1 MNHPE
6 AFAMILCITNS
17 SQLQAGLVL
26 ACLNNKYLHAQ
37 TSCVEPSET
46 PYLLRF
52 QLSLQ
57 TSDLTQTVCVAVQH
71 ASAAAVGTRDQTL
84 DTSSGASGMDAPSGA
99 SGLIANQC
107 VFGQQ

>member
-1 MNHPE
+1 
-6 AFAMILCITNS
+6 MILCITNS

-26 ACLNNKYLHAQ
+26 ACLHIKYLHAQ

-46 PYLLRF
+46 PYLFRF
-52 QLSLQ
+52 KLTELSSQSLQ

-71 ASAAAVGTRDQTL
+71 ASTAAVGTRDQTL
-84 DTSSGASGMDAPSGA
+84 DTSSGASGMDASSGA
-99 SGLIANQC
+99 SGLIANQR